1 MFPYMFMAKEMFSV
15 PLIQC
20 RSSCWCVGINS
31 TTCGMDPVIP
41 FFRSTTD
48 PVVVYRVCL
57 ICLCGEVY
65 KADLT
70 LVGSGFDRRGRII
83 GLVERERVSKGF
95 LRSGVWRGVCVLLP
109 ALGHVVCIERKSWGR
124 ITQCLSLG
132 PCGDD
137 PNHSVR
143 PCQNL
148 QNMDTSAHGM

>member
-1 MFPYMFMAKEMFSV
+1 MFTATEMFSL

-31 TTCGMDPVIP
+31 TTCGVDPVIT

-48 PVVVYRVCL
+48 PVIVCRVCL
-57 ICLCGEVY
+57 ICLCGQVY

-70 LVGSGFDRRGRII
+70 LVGPGFDRRGRRF
-83 GLVERERVSKGF
+83 GLVERGQDSKGF
-95 LRSGVWRGVCVLLP
+95 LRSGVWGGVCVLLP
-109 ALGHVVCIERKSWGR
+109 AFGHAVCTGRKSWGR
-124 ITQCLSLG
+124 IAKCRSLG
-132 PCGDD
+132 PHGDD

-143 PCQNL
+143 PCQNV